1 MSHELHDLVGHHVWA
16 NAQLLGICRGLDE
29 PTLDTTVP
37 GTYGTIL
44 QTLRHLIDAE
54 MPYLDQVTG
63 AWSTPPSRE
72 DDAVGLEVLAERAAV
87 LAAVLASTLEMFL
100 AGEWDRERRGEA
112 RLYEDKV
119 FAVPT

>member
-1 MSHELHDLVGHHVWA
+1 MAHALHDPVRHKSWA
-16 NAQLLGICRGLDE
+16 TRQILEFCRGRGE
-29 PTLDTTVP
+29 QTLNATVP

-87 LAAVLASTLEMFL
+87 LASTLEMFL